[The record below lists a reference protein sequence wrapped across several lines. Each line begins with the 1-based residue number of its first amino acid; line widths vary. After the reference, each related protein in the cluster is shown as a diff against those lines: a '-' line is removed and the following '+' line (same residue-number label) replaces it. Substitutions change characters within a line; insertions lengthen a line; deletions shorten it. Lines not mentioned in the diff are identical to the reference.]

1 MAFDELVGQPSVVT
15 GLQAAVASGRVAH
28 AYLFAG
34 PRGTGKTSAARILAK
49 CLNCLRGGPRPDPC
63 GECEACLSIAAGT
76 AFDVIEIDAAS
87 NRGINEIREL
97 RERVKFA
104 PAQFRYKVYIIDEVH
119 MLTAEAFNALL
130 KTLEEPPANVVFIL
144 ATTEPHK
151 VPQTIL
157 SRCQRYEFRR
167 MSPDDITG
175 RLVQVA
181 QREGIKSDAETLER
195 IAFLADGALRDA
207 LVLLEQARGFAN
219 GDIVNVSVLDAAF
232 GAPVLDIVERIAD
245 AVAAGDAQGVL
256 TAIAEAVDRG
266 ADPGWLAKELLRS
279 LRLTLLAQVSP
290 AVLATEVP
298 PEAAQRIAAKAGA
311 IPRGK
316 ILAALRNLSETISQ
330 RYSAQPRIDLELA
343 LIRVVMPSDEL
354 SLQKLSDRLRTLEER
369 LDTSGRS
376 DGPAGTVSQTPL
388 SSARVPV
395 KASAKKAA
403 QDSPGPKASLS
414 PPLSEPLS
422 IAKLNALW
430 PHITSAVKDR
440 SKPCFGH
447 LEHASIVAASGESVT
462 LGVPSKFNR
471 DLLGEK
477 PMLQII
483 ADAIFEV
490 SGARPVVS
498 CVVAA
503 APEAQARSAGDAS
516 SFSLAESVLGAELF

>member
-15 GLQAAVASGRVAH
+15 GLQAAVAGGRVAH

-181 QREGIKSDAETLER
+181 KLEGIKSDAETLER

-219 GDIVNVSVLDAAF
+219 GDIVNASVVDAAF

-256 TAIAEAVDRG
+256 SAIAEAVDRG

-298 PEAAQRIAAKAGA
+298 PEAAQRIAAKASA

-354 SLQKLSDRLRTLEER
+354 SLQTLSDRLRTLEER
-369 LDTSGRS
+369 LDANGRS
-376 DGPAGTVSQTPL
+376 AGPAGTVSKTPP

-403 QDSPGPKASLS
+403 EVSPGPNASLS

-422 IAKLNALW
+422 VAKLNALW

-447 LEHASIVAASGESVT
+447 LEHASIVDASAENVT

-503 APEAQARSAGDAS
+503 ATEAQARSAGDAS